1 MVEVVIISPLGEK
14 QWSIIQAATGRD
26 ADMAC
31 YLGMEAL
38 AGGREQGPSV
48 DTMSCYPKGRLKG
61 THVTHVPQK
70 VCHCQRSA
78 SEICQHLLGQI
89 SGKIT
94 GISEHR
100 SEA

>member
-38 AGGREQGPSV
+38 AGGREQGPSLM
-48 DTMSCYPKGRLKG
+48 DL
-61 THVTHVPQK
+61 
-70 VCHCQRSA
+70 
-78 SEICQHLLGQI
+78 
-89 SGKIT
+89 
-94 GISEHR
+94 
-100 SEA
+100 